1 MSNMADVRILF
12 YSFGGFLLG
21 LYLFYRGF
29 HHFRRKRLIEN
40 IPRSKIRSIAMG
52 LVEVLGTVA
61 PFKKPL
67 KSPLTRTTCVYYKYT
82 IEEFRHA
89 GKKSD
94 WHKISV
100 GFASVPFLLTDN
112 TGTVLVDPRNAEID
126 IPQKYI
132 HIASSATDFTE
143 DIFKLL
149 KKEKIS
155 YKGFLGFNKK
165 LRFQEWYIYS
175 PPMKRVK
182 KDYGD
187 KLYVL
192 GSAGDNPYVKE
203 ASSHMGHEDV
213 MISKGRGD
221 KPFFISNKSEKKIL
235 SQLGFKTYG
244 YLIGGPTLSLICLFI
259 LLGFFNLI

>member
-1 MSNMADVRILF
+1 MADVRILF

-52 LVEVLGTVA
+52 LVEVFGNVI
-61 PFKKPL
+61 PFKKVL
-67 KSPLTRTTCVYYKYT
+67 HSPLTGTQCVYYKYLVQEYRHSGKRSYWHT
-82 IEEFRHA
+82 ISN
-89 GKKSD
+89 GDDS
-94 WHKISV
+94 I
-100 GFASVPFLLTDN
+100 PFLLVDDS
-112 TGTVLVDPRNAEID
+112 GSVLVNPRNAEVD
-126 IPQKYI
+126 IPQKYMHTAGSVI
-132 HIASSATDFTE
+132 DFNEHIAKF
-143 DIFKLL
+143 L

-165 LRFQEWYIYS
+165 LRFQEWYIYC
-175 PPMKRVK
+175 PPLKTK
-182 KDYGD
+182 AAYGD

-235 SQLGFKTYG
+235 SQLGFKTYF
-244 YLIGGPTLSLICLFI
+244 YLILGAILCLFI
-259 LLGFFNLI
+259 LMDILI